1 MHFVY
6 RNEVFN
12 CNKHGFTAQKSA
24 IDAAIEVKEYLEEGL
39 SEGQIV
45 IIVALDVKGA
55 FDSAWWPNIITTLQ
69 KLKCPKN
76 LYKLARSYFSERTAT

>member
-6 RNEVFN
+6 RNELFN

-39 SEGQIV
+39 REGQIV
-45 IIVALDVKGA
+45 IIVTLDVKGA
-55 FDSAWWPNIITTLQ
+55 FDSAWYPNIITKTT
-69 KLKCPKN
+69 K
-76 LYKLARSYFSERTAT
+76 T